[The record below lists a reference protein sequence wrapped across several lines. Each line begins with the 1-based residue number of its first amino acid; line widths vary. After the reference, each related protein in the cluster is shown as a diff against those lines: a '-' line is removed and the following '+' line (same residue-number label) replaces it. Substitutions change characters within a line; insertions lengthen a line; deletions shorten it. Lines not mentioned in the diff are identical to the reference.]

1 MAKQQTIIYGIDF
14 EVKDTGLKSVQ
25 KELQKIKSLSLTD
38 FSKMTGKAPTKELT
52 AELNKVNK
60 AARVAE
66 QALRAAYNPKL
77 NSYNIQTFNKYLQ
90 QSGFNAQTLRAE
102 LAKAGPAGENA
113 FRSAI
118 NSVTKFNTQVKEA
131 HTILNKI
138 GTTLAN
144 TIKWN
149 ISSSLMNGVT
159 QSIQQAWGFAKNLDS
174 SLNDIRV
181 VTGKSAD
188 EMARF
193 AERANAVASNLG
205 KGTTDYTRAA
215 LIYAQQGL
223 GDKEVESRTAVTLK
237 AANVTGQSTEAVSEE
252 LTAVWNGYKVSAE
265 QAELYVDRL
274 AAVASTTASNL
285 QELSTGMS
293 KVASAA
299 AAMGVGE
306 EQLAAQLSTIISVT
320 KQAPESVGTALRTV
334 YARITDIKAGVEED
348 GTTLGQYSGKMAQMG
363 INVLDAAGNL
373 RDMGIVMEEIGA
385 KWGTMTREQQVYL
398 AQTMAGQRQYSN
410 LVALFDNFDKYN
422 SALETA
428 QNAEGTL
435 AAQNEIHMESLSAH
449 LQQLTTQTE
458 QMWMHLIDTD
468 GIKDLIDGLTTI
480 VDKVDKLFT
489 SLGGGQ
495 AVLKSLGV
503 IAMSLLSGPIA
514 KGLNTTISN
523 IKLVQNQK
531 LENASKAAFA
541 QQHAQYLNQQ
551 GRTEQAKL
559 YNQKADFFKKSQGT
573 FSKDQM
579 EQINA
584 HWTAAESAANQQDT
598 AKSKMLKINNRAKFI
613 VPDQTGKS
621 QEQIRAEA
629 KQYYDN
635 MANQIMESNTNFTP
649 VDNEEQINDLKS
661 EIETSK
667 KNIQEAKQKIQ
678 ELLKNKEELQER
690 LGQANSPFS
699 PYENEQQEEKEREM
713 LAGIQG
719 NVQELK
725 KQINEANSAI
735 EQNKADIQERQ
746 SEFTWEPG
754 ETLDI
759 FKAEN
764 ISKDADNELKSLSNR
779 YEGLL
784 SRVAK
789 ARQQGIQEGSQEYK
803 QLSND
808 IKKFSEDAANYA
820 QKSAAE
826 MADGYKAAAQD
837 EKVAGQAAAQ
847 ARKQVE
853 QQAADAIRQE
863 RIQGIM
869 QVVSGFSMLQVSVE
883 NLGNSFKNALD
894 TGDWGSFVGAIL
906 TSAPMLISSLTQ
918 ISGGWT
924 KISSLMDMQIGKSA
938 KVVAAKTTEAVSSA
952 ANTAANTAQTAA
964 KQASAK
970 AAQHQAAANGEAMAA
985 DTAQATS
992 STANAAANAGEAA
1005 AKGAGGVSKFS
1016 GALKG
1021 LGSML
1026 KTLAPLLAIYATY
1039 KAITILGDLQ
1049 VNHAN
1054 EIVEANKKII
1064 DSENEKQ
1071 EQLRKQEDVIKEI
1084 EDLNKQYE
1092 QGIITKT
1099 ELKEKTEQLQ
1109 QKYKDQSDEIQQL
1122 IKDYKHLG
1130 EAAKEA
1136 KKKQA
1141 EQLEKSTKEEFTASA
1156 STLDKKMSTMHVREG
1171 LESWRGTQS
1180 ARWAGQAS
1188 IGGGWGDKGYA
1199 ASTLGKMLENEGL
1212 GGYSGL
1218 DNVIHLNN
1226 ARNDQEAFQQLQILQ
1241 KFVDNATEEQKES
1254 DAYKGAQE
1262 ILDAMKQDIENYK
1275 NAAEQH
1281 FDALGKK
1288 IATQAD
1294 IDFNKFDNLNDF
1306 SVEYKAL
1313 AEDMRA
1319 NFKAEHPEKTE
1330 EEIEEAVLKA
1340 MKEAIGPE
1348 AYEKFGEKQQALNKL
1363 DKNTNLGEI
1372 PNDVKSMIDALD
1384 SDQLDAFL
1392 HMDLENV
1399 ESYDSIKEALEKISQ
1414 LDFSNVDGLTEAN
1427 LNAAIESYNK
1437 LQQILEAVQKGKKLS
1452 KKAIQEESGLTKE
1465 EIEEWFNQ
1473 DVGGNYTAKA
1483 GKTQAEAEEFL
1494 KQKSVEKYRSAYRGT
1509 QKTIESNQAF
1519 LDAQEDSTVG
1529 SSDWQNQNKQ
1539 AKKGF
1544 NWGIDQGFIEEYEN
1558 SGQYTKKLLDFVSEQ
1573 RQLYNQLQNSNNKD
1587 EYDKV
1592 KGQIKIGENSLK
1604 VLENNISLMNDPS
1617 TRVGNEQAWENIDN
1631 FLADAINGNNTVDG
1645 KQKNISD
1652 WSIATGSSEIQQRI
1666 TEVNTQY
1673 ASNKNAADAQNKKAK
1688 EQNENNAKAMLDLI
1702 QQIDPTKTDFVKNS
1716 VYRKHA
1722 QSGDLTEE
1730 EFNKIVEQYQKLVD
1744 KYKNANED
1752 LQKAQ
1757 EESKEELSKIHEGL
1771 FTIDDDVDETLVVK
1785 LGQQFQLTA
1794 KKSKLLD
1801 DALKSNAKKAK
1812 DVAEEVQRYN
1822 SALSTVIKNYATWQ
1836 DKLSG
1841 STADKLSVA
1850 PQIKDAMG
1858 DTLGI
1863 SEITL
1868 SDSFVTTKQNL
1879 EDMRLAL
1886 EGDEKAYKRLQQ
1898 AAYNDILLHVG
1909 LDDTDLNE
1917 VQILLEN
1924 YFKGL
1929 DLDVAVG
1936 AELDQ
1941 AALETVLAELIKKGI
1956 DTEQQLE
1963 AIFAAKGVDLD
1974 VVVENG
1980 KAEILSYTKAATHE
1994 LKQQEKSQEELK
2006 NLERDRIKN
2015 QKELTKF
2022 LKDERDIY
2030 HQINRLLND
2039 QERTI
2044 KRITRNQ
2051 QDMYGTELLDNLN
2064 AESAEYEKQQKLLK
2078 SKQKLQQQDLANK
2091 RAKLRSSGAEFDA
2104 NGNVSNY
2111 NNLIGNAMNTV
2122 NEIISR
2128 ERGIQETMN
2137 QHLLNGGN
2145 TSDEVYKDLE
2155 LKLTEVGRE
2164 KSQANDYLNDLKTDL
2179 SNYEKVKDEAEDVA
2193 DQLTEISEKQIEINL
2208 KKFNMKLEVTLDLS
2222 QATKTWNDYKRNVLQ
2237 HDDVFNPNRAL
2248 SAQRDNAQRLADID
2262 ADSRSLNQVNQQIAT
2277 AMADN
2282 GNLYKTQGQKKKA
2295 IEELQKKAIELRKS
2309 ILDKEDA
2316 IKQTYLEQYD
2326 IIGEMFEKQKSQY
2339 DFINNQLEHNKN
2351 MMTLVFGEND
2361 YAAQNVYNNKMIENN
2376 LKSIESMNNR
2386 IKIAE
2391 ENLQKAKESGNTA
2404 VIEAAEQEWQTAIQN
2419 RNQLEEQSTQLLKDR
2434 YTTAINQIAHQ
2445 MEQKL
2450 TNGKGF
2456 NYLDTQWD
2464 LMKKQSNLY
2473 LDDINSAFAV
2483 KNTEYLYNQALND
2496 TKGLKSQQQLKKV
2509 MSEQLDILKEKDKL
2523 TQYDVDRAG
2532 KVLEIEK
2539 ARIALEQVRN
2549 NKTQMRLKR
2558 DSQGNY
2564 SYQYVADQDNIAKAE
2579 NDLAKAEN
2587 DLYNFDKENYE
2598 KSLEEAYNATKEYQ
2612 EKIKALNEEYINA
2625 TEERRKQ
2632 IDEEKRLLEAQYSD
2646 YILNLSQETEWGKQ
2660 NLLDSAMMH
2669 YSEIMD
2675 QETIDFE
2682 NMSDAQKNKW
2692 LEDMVPS
2699 INTGI
2704 AEMIG
2709 KFSENPDSFKN
2720 IITEATQAMDKERQ
2734 NYQDGLK
2741 ELEKTA
2747 GQNYANIKKGI
2758 DEVEASEKTLIED
2771 NDTLLKQAKN
2781 IVLEMDKTISSLNNQ
2796 KTKWG
2801 QVYSATNRAVRRVYD
2816 YIRAIDKAALKKLD
2830 QDNSSSGG
2838 SSDTPTI
2845 PTVNPLTIPT
2855 VNPDNSSPPGNGDSL
2870 TEKKLKEKEKNL
2882 QYLEQQFKII
2892 KENTKGIYYDGK
2904 NEKLKDT
2911 YAYDYTVVASKRG
2924 MGFAMNLVDLAKDF
2938 KQWAQ
2943 HAGLAADTKDTAL
2956 RYGADKNFIP
2966 ILSKMTG
2973 VKFDTGGYT
2982 GDWSSTQGKL
2992 AILHQKELVLN
3003 KEDTANLLDTI
3014 QALRDIYT
3022 MNTIQSQIT
3031 SMLESLNEQAKIQK
3045 ERVETLKQQ
3054 KSLQQQV
3061 SISAS
3066 FPGVTNKNEIE
3077 AAFNELINKATQ
3089 ATLKNKK

>member
-1 MAKQQTIIYGIDF
+1 MLLFILYVQEKIIYIIIKNFRKGDKRMARQQTIIYGIDF

-38 FSKMTGKAPTKELT
+38 FSKITGKAPTKELT

-60 AARVAE
+60 AARITG
-66 QALRAAYNPKL
+66 QALKAAYNPKL

-90 QSGFNAQTLRAE
+90 QSGFNVQTLRAE
-102 LAKAGPAGENA
+102 LAKAGSAGENA
-113 FRSAI
+113 FRSAMS
-118 NSVTKFNTQVKEA
+118 SVTKFNTQVKET

-252 LTAVWNGYKVSAE
+252 LTAVWNGYKASAE

-306 EQLAAQLSTIISVT
+306 DQLAAQLSTIISVT

-348 GTTLGQYSGKMAQMG
+348 GTTLGQYSGKMAELG
-363 INVLDAAGNL
+363 INVLDSAGKL
-373 RDMGIVMEEIGA
+373 RDMGTVMEEIGA

-458 QMWMHLIDTD
+458 EMWMHLTDTD
-468 GIKDLIDGLTTI
+468 GIKDLIDGLTSI

-551 GRTEQAKL
+551 GRAEQAKL

-598 AKSKMLKINNRAKFI
+598 AKSKMLKINNRAKL
-613 VPDQTGKS
+613 VVSDQTGKS

-635 MANQIMESNTNFTP
+635 MANQIMESNTNFTS

-690 LGQANSPFS
+690 LGQANGPFS

-754 ETLDI
+754 EALDI

-820 QKSAAE
+820 QKSATE

-847 ARKQVE
+847 ARKQAE

-863 RIQGIM
+863 RIQGTM
-869 QVVSGFSMLQVSVE
+869 QVISGFSMLQVSVE

-938 KVVAAKTTEAVSSA
+938 KVVAAKTAEEASSV
-952 ANTAANTAQTAA
+952 ANTAANMAQKAA

-970 AAQHQAAANGEAMAA
+970 AAQHQAAANGEAAAA
-985 DTAQATS
+985 DATQTINS
-992 STANAAANAGEAA
+992 AANAATNVGETAT
-1005 AKGAGGVSKFS
+1005 KGAGGVFKLGEAF
-1016 GALKG
+1016 KG
-1021 LGSML
+1021 LGSIL
-1026 KTLAPLLAIYATY
+1026 KSLGPLLIVLAVLEGLKIWGDVAQDLAN
-1039 KAITILGDLQ
+1039 KA
-1049 VNHAN
+1049 
-1054 EIVEANKKII
+1054 VEANKKII

-1071 EQLRKQEDVIKEI
+1071 EQLRKQEDVIKEV

-1109 QKYKDQSDEIQQL
+1109 QKYKDESTEIQQL
-1122 IKDYKHLG
+1122 VKDYKNLG
-1130 EAAKEA
+1130 QAAKQA
-1136 KKKQA
+1136 KRKQA
-1141 EQLEKSTKEEFTASA
+1141 EQLEKSTREESKAA
-1156 STLDKKMSTMHVREG
+1156 ANTLDRKMETMHVREG
-1171 LESWRGTQS
+1171 GDS
-1180 ARWAGQAS
+1180 WAGHMSAKISGDAS
-1188 IGGGWGDKGYA
+1188 IGGGWNWNNKGNA
-1199 ASTLGKMLENEGL
+1199 AQELGNMLAAEGL
-1212 GGYSGL
+1212 GGYVAGQNIISL
-1218 DNVIHLNN
+1218 SN
-1226 ARNDQEAFQQLQILQ
+1226 AHNDQEAFQQLQILQ

-1288 IATQAD
+1288 IAAQAD

-1330 EEIEEAVLKA
+1330 EEIEEAVSKA
-1340 MKEAIGPE
+1340 MKEAIAPE

-1372 PNDVKSMIDALD
+1372 PNNVKSMIDALD

-1399 ESYDSIKEALEKISQ
+1399 KSYDSIKEALEKISQ

-1452 KKAIQEESGLTKE
+1452 KKAIEEESGLTSE
-1465 EIEEWFNQ
+1465 QIEEWFDQ
-1473 DVGGNYTAKA
+1473 DVGGNYTVKA

-1494 KQKSVEKYRSAYRGT
+1494 KQKSVEKYRAAYRGT

-1519 LDAQEDSTVG
+1519 LDAQKDSVVI
-1529 SSDWQNQNKQ
+1529 SSDWKDQNQQ
-1539 AKKGF
+1539 AERQS
-1544 NWGIDQGFIEEYEN
+1544 NWGISKDFIKEYKD
-1558 SGQYTKKLLDFVSEQ
+1558 SGQYTNKLLNFVAKQ
-1573 RQLYNQLQNSNNKD
+1573 RQLYNSKA
-1587 EYDKV
+1587 YDQV
-1592 KGQIKIGENSLK
+1592 EIGEDLLRA
-1604 VLENNISLMNDPS
+1604 LEENIALMGDPS
-1617 TRVGNEQAWENIDN
+1617 TRIGGNEQAWENIDN
-1631 FLADAINGNNTVDG
+1631 LLADAINNNNTTDDG

-1652 WSIATGSSEIQQRI
+1652 WSIATDSSKIQQRI
-1666 TEVNTQY
+1666 TTINTQY
-1673 ASNKNAADAQNKKAK
+1673 DSDKKNKEAIKNN
-1688 EQNENNAKAMLDLI
+1688 NENALAMLDLI
-1702 QQIDPTKTDFVKNS
+1702 QQINPNSDFAKNADYRRHATKDEIT
-1716 VYRKHA
+1716 
-1722 QSGDLTEE
+1722 QE
-1730 EFNKIVEQYQKLVD
+1730 EFNKISVEYNKLIDQYKDANQKL
-1744 KYKNANED
+1744 KQA
-1752 LQKAQ
+1752 
-1757 EESKEELSKIHEGL
+1757 EEETKKELGKIHEGL
-1771 FTIDDDVDETLVVK
+1771 FVIDDDVDETLVVK

-1801 DALKSNAKKAK
+1801 DALESNAKKAK

-1822 SALSTVIKNYATWQ
+1822 SALSTVIKNYAY
-1836 DKLSG
+1836 G
-1841 STADKLSVA
+1841 
-1850 PQIKDAMG
+1850 
-1858 DTLGI
+1858 
-1863 SEITL
+1863 
-1868 SDSFVTTKQNL
+1868 
-1879 EDMRLAL
+1879 R
-1886 EGDEKAYKRLQQ
+1886 
-1898 AAYNDILLHVG
+1898 
-1909 LDDTDLNE
+1909 
-1917 VQILLEN
+1917 
-1924 YFKGL
+1924 YF
-1929 DLDVAVG
+1929 
-1936 AELDQ
+1936 
-1941 AALETVLAELIKKGI
+1941 
-1956 DTEQQLE
+1956 
-1963 AIFAAKGVDLD
+1963 
-1974 VVVENG
+1974 
-1980 KAEILSYTKAATHE
+1980 
-1994 LKQQEKSQEELK
+1994 
-2006 NLERDRIKN
+2006 
-2015 QKELTKF
+2015 
-2022 LKDERDIY
+2022 
-2030 HQINRLLND
+2030 
-2039 QERTI
+2039 
-2044 KRITRNQ
+2044 RN
-2051 QDMYGTELLDNLN
+2051 
-2064 AESAEYEKQQKLLK
+2064 
-2078 SKQKLQQQDLANK
+2078 
-2091 RAKLRSSGAEFDA
+2091 F
-2104 NGNVSNY
+2104 
-2111 NNLIGNAMNTV
+2111 
-2122 NEIISR
+2122 
-2128 ERGIQETMN
+2128 
-2137 QHLLNGGN
+2137 
-2145 TSDEVYKDLE
+2145 
-2155 LKLTEVGRE
+2155 
-2164 KSQANDYLNDLKTDL
+2164 
-2179 SNYEKVKDEAEDVA
+2179 
-2193 DQLTEISEKQIEINL
+2193 
-2208 KKFNMKLEVTLDLS
+2208 
-2222 QATKTWNDYKRNVLQ
+2222 
-2237 HDDVFNPNRAL
+2237 
-2248 SAQRDNAQRLADID
+2248 
-2262 ADSRSLNQVNQQIAT
+2262 
-2277 AMADN
+2277 
-2282 GNLYKTQGQKKKA
+2282 
-2295 IEELQKKAIELRKS
+2295 
-2309 ILDKEDA
+2309 
-2316 IKQTYLEQYD
+2316 
-2326 IIGEMFEKQKSQY
+2326 
-2339 DFINNQLEHNKN
+2339 
-2351 MMTLVFGEND
+2351 
-2361 YAAQNVYNNKMIENN
+2361 
-2376 LKSIESMNNR
+2376 
-2386 IKIAE
+2386 
-2391 ENLQKAKESGNTA
+2391 
-2404 VIEAAEQEWQTAIQN
+2404 
-2419 RNQLEEQSTQLLKDR
+2419 
-2434 YTTAINQIAHQ
+2434 
-2445 MEQKL
+2445 
-2450 TNGKGF
+2450 
-2456 NYLDTQWD
+2456 
-2464 LMKKQSNLY
+2464 
-2473 LDDINSAFAV
+2473 
-2483 KNTEYLYNQALND
+2483 
-2496 TKGLKSQQQLKKV
+2496 
-2509 MSEQLDILKEKDKL
+2509 
-2523 TQYDVDRAG
+2523 
-2532 KVLEIEK
+2532 
-2539 ARIALEQVRN
+2539 
-2549 NKTQMRLKR
+2549 
-2558 DSQGNY
+2558 
-2564 SYQYVADQDNIAKAE
+2564 
-2579 NDLAKAEN
+2579 
-2587 DLYNFDKENYE
+2587 
-2598 KSLEEAYNATKEYQ
+2598 
-2612 EKIKALNEEYINA
+2612 
-2625 TEERRKQ
+2625 
-2632 IDEEKRLLEAQYSD
+2632 
-2646 YILNLSQETEWGKQ
+2646 
-2660 NLLDSAMMH
+2660 
-2669 YSEIMD
+2669 
-2675 QETIDFE
+2675 
-2682 NMSDAQKNKW
+2682 
-2692 LEDMVPS
+2692 
-2699 INTGI
+2699 
-2704 AEMIG
+2704 
-2709 KFSENPDSFKN
+2709 
-2720 IITEATQAMDKERQ
+2720 
-2734 NYQDGLK
+2734 
-2741 ELEKTA
+2741 
-2747 GQNYANIKKGI
+2747 
-2758 DEVEASEKTLIED
+2758 
-2771 NDTLLKQAKN
+2771 
-2781 IVLEMDKTISSLNNQ
+2781 
-2796 KTKWG
+2796 
-2801 QVYSATNRAVRRVYD
+2801 
-2816 YIRAIDKAALKKLD
+2816 
-2830 QDNSSSGG
+2830 
-2838 SSDTPTI
+2838 
-2845 PTVNPLTIPT
+2845 
-2855 VNPDNSSPPGNGDSL
+2855 
-2870 TEKKLKEKEKNL
+2870 
-2882 QYLEQQFKII
+2882 
-2892 KENTKGIYYDGK
+2892 
-2904 NEKLKDT
+2904 
-2911 YAYDYTVVASKRG
+2911 
-2924 MGFAMNLVDLAKDF
+2924 
-2938 KQWAQ
+2938 
-2943 HAGLAADTKDTAL
+2943 
-2956 RYGADKNFIP
+2956 
-2966 ILSKMTG
+2966 
-2973 VKFDTGGYT
+2973 
-2982 GDWSSTQGKL
+2982 
-2992 AILHQKELVLN
+2992 
-3003 KEDTANLLDTI
+3003 
-3014 QALRDIYT
+3014 
-3022 MNTIQSQIT
+3022 
-3031 SMLESLNEQAKIQK
+3031 
-3045 ERVETLKQQ
+3045 
-3054 KSLQQQV
+3054 
-3061 SISAS
+3061 
-3066 FPGVTNKNEIE
+3066 
-3077 AAFNELINKATQ
+3077 
-3089 ATLKNKK
+3089 